1 MPFQMKYKI
10 TPMYLTT
17 PSKRRSGIKM
27 PKVRFVVAH
36 DTGNA
41 GSTARGNVRYY
52 ENSRNQMSA
61 SAHIFVDDK
70 EIIECIPALTGTP
83 EKAWHVMYDKPIDN
97 QLFGDDANDV
107 AIGIELCYG
116 GKINNEEAYKR
127 YVWVLAYT
135 CYKFNLNPA
144 KHITGHFILDPKRKT
159 DPENALKKMGKSFK
173 HLINDVVKEYNKCL
187 SIQKLTPQ
195 PKQEKVATPTVQSQQ
210 NKQSLQEVMGMKM
223 SDFVNNHNMKQLEEI
238 YKKAHEEGLLN
249 DNTWAEKAANKT
261 ITVGEV
267 AFLATILDQRRFEK
281 YCKK

>member
-1 MPFQMKYKI
+1 MSFQMKYKI

-17 PSKRRSGIKM
+17 PSKRRSGNKI

-83 EKAWHVMYDKPIDN
+83 EKAWHVLYDKPKDN
-97 QLFGDDANDV
+97 QLFGDDANDA

-116 GKINNEEAYKR
+116 GEINNEEAYKR

-135 CYKFNLNPA
+135 CYKFGLDPA
-144 KHITGHFILDPKRKT
+144 KHITGHFILDPGRKT
-159 DPENALKKMGKSFK
+159 DPENALRKMGKSFK
-173 HLINDVVKEYNKCL
+173 QLINDVVKEYRECL
-187 SIQKLTPQ
+187 NTQNQQPQQPKPQ
-195 PKQEKVATPTVQSQQ
+195 PKQTPKIQLAISRTLKYGDRGNDV
-210 NKQSLQEVMGMKM
+210 KQLQEALNKLNFKCGTP
-223 SDFVNNHNMKQLEEI
+223 DGIFGNNTLNAVKQFQKR
-238 YKKAHEEGLLN
+238 YGLIV
-249 DNTWAEKAANKT
+249 DGIVGQKT
-261 ITVGEV
+261 
-267 AFLATILDQRRFEK
+267 LAKINELLK
-281 YCKK
+281 